1 MNLDLRAAGS
11 LRSINA
17 TEIMRTLNGTIDLD
31 FNNVKY
37 SGANV
42 SQQLAAI
49 AGFLNSNS
57 ASQSPAGVTNIS
69 KMTGKILVKNG
80 IAETDNLQARI
91 DIGNAGAV
99 GIANLVDNTL
109 SMRVT
114 AVLSRSVSQ
123 KVGGNSIGGFMQTAL
138 ANKQGELVVPVLVSG
153 TFSNP
158 TFAPDIQQ
166 IARMNVKGLV
176 SNFDDPSSIT
186 GTLQTLGG
194 PRNFGLDSESPEKQ
208 QTQEPNPVQQ
218 LIDLFGKKKKPNP
231 QRPD

>member
-1 MNLDLRAAGS
+1 
-11 LRSINA
+11 
-17 TEIMRTLNGTIDLD
+17 
-31 FNNVKY
+31 
-37 SGANV
+37 
-42 SQQLAAI
+42 
-49 AGFLNSNS
+49 
-57 ASQSPAGVTNIS
+57 
-69 KMTGKILVKNG
+69 
-80 IAETDNLQARI
+80 
-91 DIGNAGAV
+91 
-99 GIANLVDNTL
+99 
-109 SMRVT
+109 
-114 AVLSRSVSQ
+114 
-123 KVGGNSIGGFMQTAL
+123 MQTAL

-186 GTLQTLGG
+186 GTLQTLCG